1 MLRGIVMTFTLKRI
15 ADGTAVVEGKL
26 STCARSLRRAL
37 KRWAKLGRP
46 SGAGFSNISF
56 RRIVREQVLA
66 HTLKRDTFFTT
77 YGTTKVVPYPKTCA
91 NRSYSAA
98 CISVLLALVL
108 LCPALP
114 SQQQSDYV
122 FHAESELVLV
132 NVTVKDK
139 SGRFVPGLKPEDL
152 TILEDNKP
160 QKIVSFD
167 VENVDNV
174 PALDVAQ
181 AKPLPERPSG
191 PASPAASATDTPAQ
205 AAQFKD
211 RRLIVLFFDLS
222 GMEPDEIDRAVTSA
236 EHYVDTQMLPADLVS
251 IVSLGS
257 SLVVNQDFTTDH
269 ALLKK
274 QLDAFSTGSGQGF
287 EEGTTGTTEGTPDT
301 GQPFTADDTEYNIF
315 NTDRRLEALRSVA
328 ERLSHVQQKKSLIY
342 FSSGM
347 DRTGIENQSELRAA
361 VNAAVRSN
369 LAIYTMDMRGLQAL
383 VAGGEAQN
391 ASLRGVSAYS
401 GQATL
406 NALNSNFTTQET
418 LVTLASDTGG
428 RAFLDSNDFSK
439 IFKGVQQDTSTYY
452 LLGYHST
459 NKARDGRYRRIIVKS
474 SVPGVKVDYRR
485 GYYAPAD
492 YQHSTNDEK
501 ERQLEEELASELP
514 ATDFP
519 LYLGVAYFRL
529 EGNKFFVPI
538 SLVVPGSQ
546 IPFVRSSDRDK
557 ATLDVIGMVLDNA
570 HHPLNRIRDTVKLA
584 VSTSTEVQK
593 KNVQYDTGMSL
604 LSGKYHLKFVVRE
617 NQTGRMGSFE
627 TDIEVPELRAQPL
640 KMSSVVLASQIQ
652 TATVKR
658 SADLNP
664 LVHGGSEII
673 PNITHVFSAA
683 QHLLLYYEVYDPARP
698 AVADSARGE
707 DSKTSIRLLTN
718 VAFFQGKAKA
728 YESSLVELT
737 ELTTRDRKAA
747 VFQLDVPLT
756 SFKPGFYTCQVNV
769 IDDAGGHFLFP
780 RIALLI
786 RQESSRTAR

>member
-1 MLRGIVMTFTLKRI
+1 
-15 ADGTAVVEGKL
+15 
-26 STCARSLRRAL
+26 
-37 KRWAKLGRP
+37 
-46 SGAGFSNISF
+46 
-56 RRIVREQVLA
+56 
-66 HTLKRDTFFTT
+66 
-77 YGTTKVVPYPKTCA
+77 
-91 NRSYSAA
+91 
-98 CISVLLALVL
+98 VLLALVL
-108 LCPALP
+108 LCAASP
-114 SQQQSDYV
+114 SQQQTDYV
-122 FHAESELVLV
+122 FHAESDLVLV
-132 NVTVKDK
+132 NVTVRDK
-139 SGRFVPGLKPEDL
+139 SGKFVPGLKPGDF
-152 TILEDNKP
+152 TIFEDNKP

-167 VENVDNV
+167 VENVDAV
-174 PALDVAQ
+174 PATDVAQ
-181 AKPLPERPSG
+181 AKPLPEAAPG
-191 PASPAASATDTPAQ
+191 ETSPAAPA
-205 AAQFKD
+205 AAQFDSQFKD

-222 GMEPDEIDRAVTSA
+222 AMEPDEIDRAVTSA
-236 EHYVDTQMLPADLVS
+236 EHYVDAQMAPADLVS

-257 SLVVNQDFTTDH
+257 SLLVNQDFTTDH

-274 QLDAFSTGSGQGF
+274 QLDGFSTGSGQGF

-328 ERLSHVQQKKSLIY
+328 EKLAHVQQKKSLIY

-369 LAIYTMDMRGLQAL
+369 MAFYTMDMRGLQAL
-383 VAGGEAQN
+383 VVGGEAQN

-401 GQATL
+401 GQSTL

-459 NKARDGRYRRIIVKS
+459 NPARDGRYRRIVVKS
-474 SVPGVKVDYRR
+474 NLRDVKIDYRR

-492 YQHSTNDEK
+492 YQHSTKDDK

-514 ATDFP
+514 ATDLP

-546 IPFVRSSDRDK
+546 IPFVRSSDRDQ
-557 ATLDVIGMVLDNA
+557 ATLDVIGMVFDNA

-584 VSTSTEVQK
+584 VSTSAEVQK

-627 TDIEVPELRAQPL
+627 TDIEVPELKALPL

-652 TATVKR
+652 PVKVKT

-664 LVHGGSEII
+664 LVHDGSEII
-673 PNITHVFSAA
+673 PNITHVFSAT

-707 DSKTSIRLLTN
+707 ANKPGIRLLSN

-737 ELTTRDRKAA
+737 ELNARERKAA

-756 SFKPGFYTCQVNV
+756 SLKPGFYTCQVNV

-780 RIALLI
+780 RLALLI
-786 RQESSRTAR
+786 RQESSGPAR

>member
-1 MLRGIVMTFTLKRI
+1 MTFIPTRFADKTVATLL
-15 ADGTAVVEGKL
+15 V
-26 STCARSLRRAL
+26 
-37 KRWAKLGRP
+37 
-46 SGAGFSNISF
+46 
-56 RRIVREQVLA
+56 
-66 HTLKRDTFFTT
+66 
-77 YGTTKVVPYPKTCA
+77 
-91 NRSYSAA
+91 
-98 CISVLLALVL
+98 LVL
-108 LCPALP
+108 LCAAAP
-114 SQQQSDYV
+114 SQQEPEYVLHVESD
-122 FHAESELVLV
+122 LVLV
-132 NVTVKDK
+132 NVTVRDK
-139 SGRFVPGLKPEDL
+139 NGKFVEGLKPEDF
-152 TILEDNKP
+152 TILEDNKQ
-160 QKIVSFD
+160 QKILSFD
-167 VENVDNV
+167 VENVDAV

-181 AKPLPERPSG
+181 AKALPESA
-191 PASPAASATDTPAQ
+191 PAQKAPVTSPANT

-222 GMEPDEIDRAVTSA
+222 AMEPDEIDHAVTSA
-236 EHYVDTQMLPADLVS
+236 EHYVDTQMAPADLVS

-257 SLVVNQDFTTDH
+257 SLQVNQDFTTDH

-274 QLDAFSTGSGQGF
+274 ELQAFSTGSGQGF

-328 ERLSHVQQKKSLIY
+328 EKLAYVQQKKSLIY

-459 NKARDGRYRRIIVKS
+459 NPARDGHYRRIVVKMNGKS
-474 SVPGVKVDYRR
+474 NVPGAKVDYRR

-492 YQHSTNDEK
+492 FKHSTEDDK
-501 ERQLEEELASELP
+501 ERQLEEELASEMP
-514 ATDFP
+514 ATDLP

-529 EGNKFFVPI
+529 EGNKFFVPM

-546 IPFVRSSDRDK
+546 IPFVRNSDRDK
-557 ATLDVIGMVLDNA
+557 ATLDVIGMVLDSE
-570 HHPLNRIRDTVKLA
+570 HHPLNRIRETVKLA
-584 VSTSTEVQK
+584 VNTSTEVQK
-593 KNVQYDTGMSL
+593 KNVQYDSGMSL

-627 TDIEVPELRAQPL
+627 TDIDVPDLKTQPL

-652 TATVKR
+652 PAKKGTNP
-658 SADLNP
+658 NP
-664 LVHGGSEII
+664 LIHDGSEIV
-673 PNITHVFSAA
+673 PSITHVFSAT
-683 QHLLLYYEVYDPARP
+683 QHLFLYYEVYDPAKP
-698 AVADSARGE
+698 AAAATATAAQDKPG
-707 DSKTSIRLLTN
+707 IRLLTN

-737 ELTTRDRKAA
+737 ELNARERKAA

-756 SFKPGFYTCQVNV
+756 SLKPGFYTCQVNV

-780 RIALLI
+780 RLALLI
-786 RQESSRTAR
+786 RTEPKI

>member
-1 MLRGIVMTFTLKRI
+1 MTLIPNRF
-15 ADGTAVVEGKL
+15 AD
-26 STCARSLRRAL
+26 RA
-37 KRWAKLGRP
+37 
-46 SGAGFSNISF
+46 
-56 RRIVREQVLA
+56 
-66 HTLKRDTFFTT
+66 
-77 YGTTKVVPYPKTCA
+77 
-91 NRSYSAA
+91 AA
-98 CISVLLALVL
+98 LLLAIVL
-108 LCPALP
+108 LCPTSP
-114 SQQQSDYV
+114 SQQSDYV
-122 FHAESELVLV
+122 FHAESDLVLV
-132 NVTVKDK
+132 NVTVRDK
-139 SGRFVPGLKPEDL
+139 SGKFVPGLKSEDF
-152 TILEDNKP
+152 TIFEDNKP

-167 VENVDNV
+167 VENVDAV
-174 PALDVAQ
+174 PAMDVAQ
-181 AKPLPERPSG
+181 AKPLPESAAG
-191 PASPAASATDTPAQ
+191 ESSPAASAADAAAQ
-205 AAQFKD
+205 SASQFKD

-222 GMEPDEIDRAVTSA
+222 AMEPDEIDRAVTSA
-236 EHYVDTQMLPADLVS
+236 KHYVDAQMAPADLVS

-257 SLVVNQDFTTDH
+257 SLLVNQDFTTDH

-274 QLDAFSTGSGQGF
+274 QLDGFSTGSGQGF

-328 ERLSHVQQKKSLIY
+328 EKLSHVQQKKSLIY

-369 LAIYTMDMRGLQAL
+369 MAFYTVDMRGLQAL

-401 GQATL
+401 GQSTL

-459 NKARDGRYRRIIVKS
+459 NPARDGRYRRIVVKS
-474 SVPGVKVDYRR
+474 NLRDVKIDYRR

-492 YQHSTNDEK
+492 YRHSTKEDK

-514 ATDFP
+514 AMDLP

-529 EGNKFFVPI
+529 DGNKFFVPI

-546 IPFVRSSDRDK
+546 IPFVRSSDRDQ

-570 HHPLNRIRDTVKLA
+570 QHPLNRIRDTVKLA
-584 VSTSTEVQK
+584 VSTSAEVKK

-627 TDIEVPELRAQPL
+627 TDIEVPELKALPL

-652 TATVKR
+652 PVKVR
-658 SADLNP
+658 VKTSADLNP
-664 LVHGGSEII
+664 LVHDGSEII
-673 PNITHVFSAA
+673 PNITHVFSAT

-698 AVADSARGE
+698 AAAESARGTDSARGE
-707 DSKTSIRLLTN
+707 SNKPGIRLLSN
-718 VAFFQGKAKA
+718 VAFFQGKTKA

-737 ELTTRDRKAA
+737 ELNARERKAA

-756 SFKPGFYTCQVNV
+756 SLKPGFYTCQINV

-780 RIALLI
+780 RLALLI
-786 RQESSRTAR
+786 RQESSSPAR

>member
-1 MLRGIVMTFTLKRI
+1 MISISNRFVDKAI
-15 ADGTAVVEGKL
+15 A
-26 STCARSLRRAL
+26 
-37 KRWAKLGRP
+37 
-46 SGAGFSNISF
+46 
-56 RRIVREQVLA
+56 
-66 HTLKRDTFFTT
+66 
-77 YGTTKVVPYPKTCA
+77 
-91 NRSYSAA
+91 
-98 CISVLLALVL
+98 VLLAFML
-108 LCPALP
+108 LSAASP

-122 FHAESELVLV
+122 FRTGSELVLV
-132 NVTVKDK
+132 YVTVRDK
-139 SGRFVPGLKPEDL
+139 SGKFVQGLKPADF
-152 TILEDNKP
+152 TIFEDNKP
-160 QKIVSFD
+160 QKVVSFD
-167 VENVDNV
+167 VENVD
-174 PALDVAQ
+174 ALPTSDVAQ
-181 AKPLPERPSG
+181 ANPLPESTAG
-191 PASPAASATDTPAQ
+191 PANPPASASDAN
-205 AAQFKD
+205 AQFKD
-211 RRLIVLFFDLS
+211 RRLIILFFDLS
-222 GMEPDEIDRAVTSA
+222 AMESDEIDHAVTSA
-236 EHYVDTQMLPADLVS
+236 EHYVDTQMAPADLVS

-257 SLVVNQDFTTDH
+257 SLLVNQGFTTDH

-274 QLDAFSTGSGQGF
+274 QLAQFSSGSGQGF

-328 ERLSHVQQKKSLIY
+328 EKLSHVQQKKSLIY
-342 FSSGM
+342 FSSGV

-401 GQATL
+401 GQSTI

-459 NKARDGRYRRIIVKS
+459 NPARDGRYRHIVVKTS
-474 SVPGVKVDYRR
+474 LPGVKIDYRR

-492 YQHSTNDEK
+492 YQHSTKDDK
-501 ERQLEEELASELP
+501 ERQLEEGLASELP
-514 ATDFP
+514 ATDLP

-529 EGNKFFVPI
+529 DGNKFFVPI

-557 ATLDVIGMVLDNA
+557 ATLDVIGMVLDSE

-627 TDIEVPELRAQPL
+627 TDIDVPDLKTQPL
-640 KMSSVVLASQIQ
+640 KMSSVVLASRIQ
-652 TATVKR
+652 PVKKNTN
-658 SADLNP
+658 LNP
-664 LVHGGSEII
+664 LVRDGNEII
-673 PNITHVFSAA
+673 PNITHVFSAT

-698 AVADSARGE
+698 AVSESARGGAE
-707 DSKTSIRLLTN
+707 NKAGIRLLSN
-718 VAFFQGKAKA
+718 VAFFQGKAKT

-737 ELTTRDRKAA
+737 DLNARARKAA

-756 SFKPGFYTCQVNV
+756 SLKPGFYTCQVNV
-769 IDDAGGHFLFP
+769 IDDAGGRFLFP
-780 RIALLI
+780 RLALLI
-786 RQESSRTAR
+786 RHDTTNSAP

>member
-1 MLRGIVMTFTLKRI
+1 MLSASSRF
-15 ADGTAVVEGKL
+15 ADK
-26 STCARSLRRAL
+26 
-37 KRWAKLGRP
+37 
-46 SGAGFSNISF
+46 
-56 RRIVREQVLA
+56 VLA
-66 HTLKRDTFFTT
+66 
-77 YGTTKVVPYPKTCA
+77 
-91 NRSYSAA
+91 
-98 CISVLLALVL
+98 LLLVLVL
-108 LCPALP
+108 LCSASP
-114 SQQQSDYV
+114 SQQQQSDYLIHV
-122 FHAESELVLV
+122 ESDLVLV
-132 NVTVKDK
+132 NVTVRDK
-139 SGRFVPGLKPEDL
+139 SGSFVQGLKPENF

-160 QKIVSFD
+160 QRVVSFD
-167 VENVDNV
+167 VENVD
-174 PALDVAQ
+174 ALPLPDVTQ
-181 AKPLPERPSG
+181 AKPLPESAPGQS
-191 PASPAASATDTPAQ
+191 SPAVSKANTAE
-205 AAQFKD
+205 QFKD

-222 GMEPDEIDRAVTSA
+222 AMEPDEIDHAVTSA
-236 EHYVDTQMLPADLVS
+236 EHYVDTQMAPADLVS

-257 SLVVNQDFTTDH
+257 SLLVNQDFTTDH

-274 QLDAFSTGSGQGF
+274 QLDQFSSGSGQGF

-328 ERLSHVQQKKSLIY
+328 EKLSQVQQKKSLIY

-369 LAIYTMDMRGLQAL
+369 VAIYTMDMRGLQAL

-391 ASLRGVSAYS
+391 ASLRGVSPYS

-439 IFKGVQQDTSTYY
+439 IFKSVQQDTSTYY

-459 NKARDGRYRRIIVKS
+459 NPARDGRYRRIVVKMNEKS
-474 SVPGVKVDYRR
+474 NPPGLKIDYRR

-492 YQHSTNDEK
+492 YQHSTKDDK

-514 ATDFP
+514 ATDLP

-557 ATLDVIGMVLDNA
+557 ATLDVIGMVLDSE
-570 HHPLNRIRDTVKLA
+570 HHPLNRIRDTLNLA
-584 VSTSTEVQK
+584 VNTSTDVKK

-627 TDIEVPELRAQPL
+627 ADINVPDLKTQPL
-640 KMSSVVLASQIQ
+640 KMSSVVLASQTQ
-652 TATVKR
+652 PTKKGAT
-658 SADLNP
+658 LNP
-664 LVHGGSEII
+664 LVRDGSEII
-673 PNITHVFSAA
+673 PNITHVFSAT
-683 QHLLLYYEVYDPARP
+683 QHLLLYYEVYDPSRP
-698 AVADSARGE
+698 TVADSGSGT
-707 DSKTSIRLLTN
+707 DSNSSKESKPGIRVLTN
-718 VAFFQGKAKA
+718 VAFFQGKVKA

-737 ELTTRDRKAA
+737 ELNARDRKAA

-756 SFKPGFYTCQVNV
+756 SLKPGFYTCQVNV

-780 RIALLI
+780 RLAMLI
-786 RQESSRTAR
+786 RTNLGSETSAAGGSR

>member
-1 MLRGIVMTFTLKRI
+1 MILTLTRFASRAAALLLML
-15 ADGTAVVEGKL
+15 
-26 STCARSLRRAL
+26 
-37 KRWAKLGRP
+37 
-46 SGAGFSNISF
+46 
-56 RRIVREQVLA
+56 
-66 HTLKRDTFFTT
+66 
-77 YGTTKVVPYPKTCA
+77 
-91 NRSYSAA
+91 
-98 CISVLLALVL
+98 LLACAVL
-108 LCPALP
+108 
-114 SQQQSDYV
+114 SSQQSDYTL
-122 FHAESELVLV
+122 HSESDVVLV
-132 NVTVKDK
+132 NVTVRDK
-139 SGRFVPGLKPEDL
+139 SGKFIPGLKPENF
-152 TILEDNKP
+152 TILEDSKP

-167 VENVDNV
+167 VENVDAV
-174 PALDVAQ
+174 PALNVAQ
-181 AKPLPERPSG
+181 AKALSDAG
-191 PASPAASATDTPAQ
+191 TGATSPAATAQ
-205 AAQFKD
+205 VASQFKD

-222 GMEPDEIDRAVTSA
+222 AMEPDEIDHAVASA
-236 EHYVDTQMLPADLVS
+236 EHYLDAQMAPADLVS

-257 SLVVNQDFTTDH
+257 SLLVNQDFTTDRT
-269 ALLKK
+269 LLKK
-274 QLDAFSTGSGQGF
+274 QLDAFSTGAGQGF

-328 ERLSHVQQKKSLIY
+328 EKLAYVQQKKSLIY

-369 LAIYTMDMRGLQAL
+369 MAIYTMDMRGLQAL
-383 VAGGEAQN
+383 VAGGEAQK

-401 GQATL
+401 GQSTL

-439 IFKGVQQDTSTYY
+439 IFTGVQQDTSTYY
-452 LLGYHST
+452 VLGYHST
-459 NKARDGRYRRIIVKS
+459 NTARDGRYRRIAVKS
-474 SVPGVKVDYRR
+474 SLPGAKIDYRR

-492 YQHSTNDEK
+492 YQHATQDDK

-514 ATDFP
+514 ATDLP
-519 LYLGVAYFRL
+519 LYLGIAYFRL

-570 HHPLNRIRDTVKLA
+570 RHPLNRIRDTVKLA
-584 VSTSTEVQK
+584 VSTSADVQK

-627 TDIEVPELRAQPL
+627 TDIEVPELKTQPL
-640 KMSSVVLASQIQ
+640 KMSSVVLANQVQ
-652 TATVKR
+652 TTKVKKNT
-658 SADLNP
+658 DLNP
-664 LVHGGSEII
+664 LVHDGSEII
-673 PNITHVFSAA
+673 PNITHVFSAT

-698 AVADSARGE
+698 AIADAAKDAESRRDKDDKHG
-707 DSKTSIRLLTN
+707 IRLLTN

-737 ELTTRDRKAA
+737 ELNARERKAA
-747 VFQLDVPLT
+747 VFELDVPLT
-756 SFKPGFYTCQVNV
+756 SLKPGFYTCQVNV

-780 RIALLI
+780 RLALLI
-786 RQESSRTAR
+786 RQESSTSAR